1 MDKFEFRLD
10 LGVSDKRG
18 SFCVPTGVLI
28 LTEHS
33 DELGFGFME

>member
-1 MDKFEFRLD
+1 MDKFEFMLN
-10 LGVSDKRG
+10 LSVLDKRG

-28 LTEHS
+28 LTKHS